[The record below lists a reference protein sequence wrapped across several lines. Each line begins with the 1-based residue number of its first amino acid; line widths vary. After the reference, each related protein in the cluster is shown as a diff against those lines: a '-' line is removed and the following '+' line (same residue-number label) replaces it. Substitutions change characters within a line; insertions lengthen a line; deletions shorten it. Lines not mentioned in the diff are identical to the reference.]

1 MSRGLGKQQRKVVK
15 ALRRVEAKQ
24 GAGWVSPGDVLVKLE
39 RPTGD
44 PRLEAMKL
52 TFMLINVTNRAAQGD
67 PHAAALVEDLE
78 RQGASRSSTSNAF
91 SPPKPMGKR
100 LTPPRRR
107 NCERINPARIF
118 AALEKRGIVER
129 LPRVANPSRGVRLAR
144 ASQAASTSCSGI
156 ASVRPAGE
164 VSGRLPCPPLLAGSV
179 GLRGRAAG
187 GSQLLPPRARE
198 MSASDDAGACASA
211 APEML
216 STLRA
221 RA

>member
-24 GAGWVSPGDVLVKLE
+24 GAGWVSPGDVLVELE

-44 PRLEAMKL
+44 PRLDAMKL
-52 TFMLINVTNRAAQGD
+52 TFMLINATNRAAQGD

-78 RQGASRSSTSNAF
+78 RQGASRSWKSNAF

-129 LPRVANPSRGVRLAR
+129 LPGVGPASRLRLK
-144 ASQAASTSCSGI
+144 
-156 ASVRPAGE
+156 
-164 VSGRLPCPPLLAGSV
+164 
-179 GLRGRAAG
+179 
-187 GSQLLPPRARE
+187 
-198 MSASDDAGACASA
+198 ASDDESGTIGNGQA
-211 APEML
+211 
-216 STLRA
+216 
-221 RA
+221 